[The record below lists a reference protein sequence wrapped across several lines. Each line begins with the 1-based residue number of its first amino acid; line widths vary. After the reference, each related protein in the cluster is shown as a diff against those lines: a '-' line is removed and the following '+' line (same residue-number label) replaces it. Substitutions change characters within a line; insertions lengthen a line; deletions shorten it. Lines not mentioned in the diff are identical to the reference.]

1 MSEGNKTLSLL
12 AIVLSAGLFG
22 VDPADAKIVCRGAF
36 QIVDGQ
42 PIATPY
48 CEDTY
53 VAEVAR
59 EYGMLVSAREVRSNP
74 GVKARVCRMIG
85 HDNRVQSAC
94 AGYRNDSRRRWF

>member
-1 MSEGNKTLSLL
+1 MLAGARVLL
-12 AIVLSAGLFG
+12 LLGIALPAGLLG
-22 VDPADAKIVCRGAF
+22 ADPADARIVCRGAY

-48 CEDTY
+48 CEDSY

-59 EYGMLVSAREVRSNP
+59 EYGIVVSAHEVRQSP
-74 GVKARVCRMIG
+74 SVKARICRLIG

-94 AGYRNDSRRRWF
+94 VQYRPDSPRKWF